1 MSESATSPDA
11 VLTTRSL
18 SKRFG
23 GVAAVEDVDFAF
35 GSHRVHAV
43 IGPNGAGKTTLF
55 NLMSGALKP
64 SSGRVTLKGR
74 DITGLKPHHIA
85 RLGLARK
92 FQITRVFHSLTVADN
107 VLLAVRGRGSRRL
120 RGGDGADVDR
130 LLAEMRLTDRRDA
143 LTGELSHGEQQRLEI
158 AMSLGTGAE
167 VLLLDEPTSGMTL
180 EERAA
185 MSTMLRDI
193 SASRTIVITE
203 HDFEFIKSVA
213 DTVTVLDRGRKLAEG
228 SVADI
233 ENDRRVREI
242 YLGVDADA

>member
-1 MSESATSPDA
+1 
-11 VLTTRSL
+11 
-18 SKRFG
+18 
-23 GVAAVEDVDFAF
+23 
-35 GSHRVHAV
+35 
-43 IGPNGAGKTTLF
+43 
-55 NLMSGALKP
+55 
-64 SSGRVTLKGR
+64 
-74 DITGLKPHHIA
+74 
-85 RLGLARK
+85 
-92 FQITRVFHSLTVADN
+92 
-107 VLLAVRGRGSRRL
+107 
-120 RGGDGADVDR
+120 
-130 LLAEMRLTDRRDA
+130 MRLTDRRDA